1 MSIEESSRS
10 NSARPMEQGRCA
22 LCPSD
27 QICIWQCEHSRRM
40 LKILMGETLMKPQRE
55 AKTDEG
61 AVVNPDLLELYN

>member
-1 MSIEESSRS
+1 MATDESSHN

-27 QICIWQCEHSRRM
+27 QICIWQCEHTQRM
-40 LKILMGETLMKPQRE
+40 LKILMGETLMKPSR
-55 AKTDEG
+55 AATTDEG

>member
-1 MSIEESSRS
+1 MSIEESPRG